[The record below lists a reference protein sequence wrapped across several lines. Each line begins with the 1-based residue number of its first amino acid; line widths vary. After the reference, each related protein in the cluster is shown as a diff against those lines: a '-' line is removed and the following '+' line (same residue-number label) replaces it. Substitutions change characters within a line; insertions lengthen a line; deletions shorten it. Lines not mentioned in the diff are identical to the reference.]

1 VRGVFG
7 GGDSW
12 ERRRDPYEDVDAFER
27 ADFD

>member
-1 VRGVFG
+1 VFG